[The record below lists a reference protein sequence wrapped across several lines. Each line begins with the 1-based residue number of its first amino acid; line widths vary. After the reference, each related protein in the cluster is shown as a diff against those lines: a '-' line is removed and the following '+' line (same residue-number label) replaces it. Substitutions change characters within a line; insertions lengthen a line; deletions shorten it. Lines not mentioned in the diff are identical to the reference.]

1 MLVLLIFF
9 VPELESC
16 SRCGKQ
22 VLISRYTWSKKQV
35 ICKRCAEAD
44 IDSSSVVREKSQSQQ
59 DKFIG
64 PSFNEVSTRETPEIL
79 LANKSLKSQQA
90 ILVTWPILLRIFVG
104 ILIFV
109 FLILAGRKII
119 RDGTQNSPYQNA
131 PSSIVN

>member
-59 DKFIG
+59 DQSIG
-64 PSFNEVSTRETPEIL
+64 PNFNEASKREIEEIL
-79 LANKSLKSQQA
+79 LANKSLKSQQV

-104 ILIFV
+104 ILIFGL
-109 FLILAGRKII
+109 LILAGRKII
-119 RDGTQNSPYQNA
+119 RDGTQSSPQTEA